1 MAKQDYY
8 EILGVSKT
16 AEEREIKKAYKRLAM
31 KYHPDRNQGDKEA
44 EAKFKEIKEAYEI
57 LTDARSVRPTIST
70 ATRPLNRAA
79 WAAAAAVWRR
89 CRFQRYLWRC
99 VSAISLAAVVVV
111 SVRRAAPTCATTWS

>member
-44 EAKFKEIKEAYEI
+44 EAKFKEIKEAYEV
-57 LTDARSVRPTIST
+57 LTDSQTRAAYDQYGLAEFEQAGLGGRGFGGGASVRD
-70 ATRPLNRAA
+70 
-79 WAAAAAVWRR
+79 
-89 CRFQRYLWRC
+89 
-99 VSAISLAAVVVV
+99 SLG
-111 SVRRAAPTCATTWS
+111 SVF

>member
-44 EAKFKEIKEAYEI
+44 EAKFKEIKEAYS
-57 LTDARSVRPTIST
+57 AISL
-70 ATRPLNRAA
+70 AM
-79 WAAAAAVWRR
+79 
-89 CRFQRYLWRC
+89 F
-99 VSAISLAAVVVV
+99 SAISLAADVVV
-111 SVRRAAPTCATTWS
+111 SARHAAPISVTTWS